1 MASYLKVI
9 GKVVIFEIYKTTINM
24 KKIVTLAIMAATML
38 GVYAQEGATP
48 VVLLNYNTLQRKVEK
63 SNEDIQ
69 NDKKKTKEKTWEKRG
84 ELFQDVFMLGLEQVI
99 EGMSPQTL
107 ELFYQEP
114 DSVTS
119 ETRDGTLYEKYYYE
133 HMIYTF
139 VNGTLQQWEKRD
151 PISPHPLEEAI
162 TAYKKAI
169 ELDEKGK
176 REENIKENL
185 AELKNQLKRQGVNY
199 YYKDKYN
206 EALESFENV
215 LDINKMDL
223 FKGEM
228 DTIMIQY
235 SGIICREIANKTGDK
250 DLYRKAIDYYQQ
262 LADADFGGPN
272 TYLQIKMDQ
281 MTIGDTL
288 AALETLKEA
297 YEKYP
302 DTVNVIANIAD
313 TYIQMK
319 KIDEGIEFMKKVI
332 EHNPNL
338 PEAYYWQGRL
348 LINKE
353 EPEYIE
359 KALESYKKAGELNP
373 SLYYIW
379 YDMGYI
385 YYLQGADFYERA
397 ATENDEPTRQRLNE
411 LGKEKYQQAIPILE
425 RAYKL
430 NDANQDV
437 KYETLDI
444 LQRIYYKEQ
453 MMDEYNRV
461 KSLKQQM

>member
-1 MASYLKVI
+1 MMFI
-9 GKVVIFEIYKTTINM
+9 GKVYIFDTYKTRLNM
-24 KKIVTLAIMAATML
+24 KKFLTLAIMAATIMSL
-38 GVYAQEGATP
+38 QAQEGAAP

-69 NDKKKTKEKTWEKRG
+69 HDKKKTKDKTWLKRG
-84 ELFQDVFMLGLEQVI
+84 ELFQDVFLMGLEQVV

-107 ELFYQEP
+107 RLFYQDP
-114 DSVTS
+114 DSVMT
-119 ETRDGTLYEKYYYE
+119 ETKNGNLYEKYVYD

-139 VNGTLQQWEKRD
+139 VNGALQDYERID
-151 PISPHPLEEAI
+151 PIHPAPLEEAI
-162 TAYKKAI
+162 EAYQKAL
-169 ELDEKGK
+169 ELDEKGRRTDK
-176 REENIKENL
+176 IKENL

-199 YYKDKYN
+199 YYKENYD

-215 LDINKMDL
+215 LNINRMDL
-223 FKGEM
+223 FEGEM
-228 DTIMIQY
+228 DTVMIQY
-235 SGIICREIANKTGDK
+235 SGIISREIANKTDDK
-250 DLYRKAIDYYQQ
+250 ELYRKAIDYYQQ
-262 LADADFGGPN
+262 LAEVDFGGPN

-281 MTIGDTL
+281 MAIGDTL

-297 YEKYP
+297 YEKWP

-319 KIDEGIEFMKKVI
+319 NIDEGIEFMEQVV
-332 EHNPNL
+332 EQSPNV
-338 PEAYYWQGRL
+338 PEAYYWQGRM

-353 EPEYIE
+353 EVEYIDR
-359 KALESYKKAGELNP
+359 ALESYKKAGEMDP

-385 YYLQGADFYERA
+385 YYLQGADFYDRA
-397 ATENDEPTRQRLNE
+397 NVEDDEATRKRLNE
-411 LGKEKYQQAIPILE
+411 LGKEKYDQAIPILE
-425 RAYKL
+425 KAYEL
-430 NDANQDV
+430 NEENPTV

-453 MMDEYNRV
+453 MMDEYERV
-461 KSLKQQM
+461 KALKQNL